1 MASHDADYIPFIVSG
16 KKVVDCIIHCMVM
29 KVAGKCL
36 LYSGRQFSCI
46 QIMVIDLGI
55 ETIGI

>member
-1 MASHDADYIPFIVSG
+1 MPSHYADYVSFIISC

-29 KVAGKCL
+29 KGAGKCL
-36 LYSGRQFSCI
+36 LYSGRQLSCI

-55 ETIGI
+55 EAIGI